1 MEPSYFLYIAVGMGI
16 LALIF
21 AILKY
26 SFISKVDP
34 GNERMKEIAGYIE
47 KGAMTFLKRQYK
59 SLAVSH

>member
-34 GNERMKEIAGYIE
+34 GNERMKE
-47 KGAMTFLKRQYK
+47 K
-59 SLAVSH
+59 